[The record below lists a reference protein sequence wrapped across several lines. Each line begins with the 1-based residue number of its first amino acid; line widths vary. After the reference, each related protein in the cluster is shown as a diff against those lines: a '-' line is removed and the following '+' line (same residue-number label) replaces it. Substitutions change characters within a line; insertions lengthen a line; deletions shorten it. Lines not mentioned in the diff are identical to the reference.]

1 MVEQINEEFNRAMVV
16 VAHADDAE
24 WGCAGTVA
32 RLCAEGWDVAY
43 VICTDGSKG
52 SDDPDMTVEMMVKM
66 REDEQRDA
74 ASVLGLSNVF
84 FLGYPDAY
92 LESTLELRKDISRAI
107 RIHRPDVLICMNPVR
122 NLDGNG
128 YIDHPDHFASGDA
141 AMGAVYP
148 AARDRLTFPE
158 LLNDEGLEPHKV
170 REVWVMGRTEPDHV
184 VTLPITSKRRWRPCA
199 PTAARWL
206 PTRQTGTLKNGAGA
220 TANASASSTPKSSKG
235 SGWADQPVHS
245 LTAGALAHP
254 P

>member
-1 MVEQINEEFNRAMVV
+1 MVTQSNDDFSRAMVV

-52 SDDPDMTVEMMVKM
+52 SDDPDMTVEKLVKM
-66 REDEQRDA
+66 REEEQREA
-74 ASVLGLSNVF
+74 ARVLGLSRVF

-92 LESTLELRKDISRAI
+92 LESTLGLRKDISRAI
-107 RIHRPDVLICMNPVR
+107 RAHRPDVLICMNPVR
-122 NLDGNG
+122 NLDGAG

-148 AARDRLTFPE
+148 AARDRMTFPE
-158 LLNDEGLEPHKV
+158 LLTEEGLEPHKV

-184 VTLPITSKRRWRPCA
+184 IDVTDHIETAVAALRAHRSQVSPESADRHMKEWRRRDGNRIGVEYAEVFKRFR
-199 PTAARWL
+199 L
-206 PTRQTGTLKNGAGA
+206 G
-220 TANASASSTPKSSKG
+220 
-235 SGWADQPVHS
+235 
-245 LTAGALAHP
+245 
-254 P
+254 

>member
-1 MVEQINEEFNRAMVV
+1 MVTQSSDDFSRAMVV

-52 SDDPDMTVEMMVKM
+52 SDDPDMTVATLVKM
-66 REDEQRDA
+66 REEEQREA
-74 ASVLGLSNVF
+74 ARVLGLSRVF

-107 RIHRPDVLICMNPVR
+107 RAHRPDVLICMNPVR
-122 NLDGNG
+122 NLDGDR

-148 AARDRLTFPE
+148 AARDRMTFPE
-158 LLNDEGLEPHKV
+158 LLTEEGLEPHKV

-184 VTLPITSKRRWRPCA
+184 IDVTSHIETAVAALRAHRSQVSPESADRYMKEWRRRDGTRIGVEYAEVFKRFR
-199 PTAARWL
+199 L
-206 PTRQTGTLKNGAGA
+206 G
-220 TANASASSTPKSSKG
+220 
-235 SGWADQPVHS
+235 
-245 LTAGALAHP
+245 
-254 P
+254 

>member
-1 MVEQINEEFNRAMVV
+1 MLEQLNAEFNRAMVV

-66 REDEQRDA
+66 REAEQRDA
-74 ASVLGLSNVF
+74 ASILGLSEVF

-92 LESTLELRKDISRAI
+92 LQSTLELRRDISRAI

-122 NLDGNG
+122 NLDGDG

-170 REVWVMGRTEPDHV
+170 REVWIMGRTEPDHV
-184 VTLPITSKRRWRPCA
+184 IDVTAHIETAVAALRAHRSQVSPESADRHLKEWRRRDGKRIGVEYAEVFKRFR
-199 PTAARWL
+199 L
-206 PTRQTGTLKNGAGA
+206 G
-220 TANASASSTPKSSKG
+220 
-235 SGWADQPVHS
+235 
-245 LTAGALAHP
+245 
-254 P
+254 

>member
-1 MVEQINEEFNRAMVV
+1 MVEQLNDDFNRAMVV

-52 SDDPDMTVEMMVKM
+52 SDDPDMTVATMVKM
-66 REDEQRDA
+66 REQEQRDA
-74 ASVLGLSNVF
+74 AGILGLSHVF

-122 NLDGNG
+122 NLDGDG

-184 VTLPITSKRRWRPCA
+184 VDVTAHIDTAVAALKAHRSQVAPESADHHLKEWRRRDGQRIGVEYAEVFKRFR
-199 PTAARWL
+199 L
-206 PTRQTGTLKNGAGA
+206 G
-220 TANASASSTPKSSKG
+220 
-235 SGWADQPVHS
+235 
-245 LTAGALAHP
+245 
-254 P
+254 

>member
-1 MVEQINEEFNRAMVV
+1 MLEQLNDDFNRAMVV

-66 REDEQRDA
+66 REAEQREA
-74 ASVLGLSNVF
+74 ARILGLSEVF

-92 LESTLELRKDISRAI
+92 LESTLQLRKDISRAI

-122 NLDGNG
+122 NLDGDG

-148 AARDRLTFPE
+148 AARDRLTFPD

-184 VTLPITSKRRWRPCA
+184 IDVTAHVETAVAALKAHRSQVSPESADRHLKEWRRRDGQRIGVEYAEVFKRFR
-199 PTAARWL
+199 L
-206 PTRQTGTLKNGAGA
+206 G
-220 TANASASSTPKSSKG
+220 
-235 SGWADQPVHS
+235 
-245 LTAGALAHP
+245 
-254 P
+254 

>member
-1 MVEQINEEFNRAMVV
+1 MVEQLNEDFNRAMVV

-52 SDDPDMTVEMMVKM
+52 SDDPNMTVEKMVKM
-66 REDEQRDA
+66 RETEQRDA
-74 ASVLGLSNVF
+74 ARILGLSEVF
-84 FLGYPDAY
+84 FLGHPDAY
-92 LESTLELRKDISRAI
+92 LVSNLELRKDISRAI
-107 RIHRPDVLICMNPVR
+107 RTHRPDVLICMNPVR

-184 VTLPITSKRRWRPCA
+184 VDVTDHIETAVAALRAHRSQVNQESADRHLKEWRRRDGKRIDVEYAEVFKRFR
-199 PTAARWL
+199 L
-206 PTRQTGTLKNGAGA
+206 G
-220 TANASASSTPKSSKG
+220 
-235 SGWADQPVHS
+235 
-245 LTAGALAHP
+245 
-254 P
+254 

>member
-1 MVEQINEEFNRAMVV
+1 MVTQSSDDFSRAMVV

-52 SDDPDMTVEMMVKM
+52 SDDPDMTVATLVKM
-66 REDEQRDA
+66 REEEQREA
-74 ASVLGLSNVF
+74 ARVLGLSRVF

-107 RIHRPDVLICMNPVR
+107 RAHRPDVLICMNPVR
-122 NLDGNG
+122 NLDGDG

-148 AARDRLTFPE
+148 AARDRMTFPE
-158 LLNDEGLEPHKV
+158 LLTEEGLEPHKV

-184 VTLPITSKRRWRPCA
+184 IDVTNHIETAVAALRAHRSQVSPESADRYMKEWRRRDGTRIGVEYAEVFKRFR
-199 PTAARWL
+199 L
-206 PTRQTGTLKNGAGA
+206 G
-220 TANASASSTPKSSKG
+220 
-235 SGWADQPVHS
+235 
-245 LTAGALAHP
+245 
-254 P
+254 

>member
-1 MVEQINEEFNRAMVV
+1 MIEQLNDDFNRAMVV

-52 SDDPDMTVEMMVKM
+52 SDDPNMTVEKMVKM
-66 REDEQRDA
+66 REAEQREA
-74 ASVLGLSNVF
+74 ASILGLSEVF

-92 LESTLELRKDISRAI
+92 LVSNLELRKDISRAI

-122 NLDGNG
+122 NLDGDG

-148 AARDRLTFPE
+148 ASRDRLTFPE

-184 VTLPITSKRRWRPCA
+184 MDVTDHIETAVAALRAHRSQVSPESADRYLKEWRRRDGKRIGVEYAEVFKRFR
-199 PTAARWL
+199 L
-206 PTRQTGTLKNGAGA
+206 G
-220 TANASASSTPKSSKG
+220 
-235 SGWADQPVHS
+235 
-245 LTAGALAHP
+245 
-254 P
+254 

>member
-1 MVEQINEEFNRAMVV
+1 MSSQPENNFSRGMVV

-52 SDDPDMTVEMMVKM
+52 SDEPAMTGENLVKI
-66 REDEQRDA
+66 REQEQREA
-74 ASVLGLSNVF
+74 ASILGLSEVF
-84 FLGYPDAY
+84 FLGHPDAY
-92 LESTLELRKDISRAI
+92 LESTLQLRKDISRAI
-107 RIHRPDVLICMNPVR
+107 RKHRPDVLICMNPVR
-122 NLDGNG
+122 NLDGDG

-170 REVWVMGRTEPDHV
+170 RELWVMGRTEPDHV
-184 VTLPITSKRRWRPCA
+184 VDVTDHIETAVAALRAHGSQVDPDSADRYLKEWRRRDGKRIGVEFAEVFKKFR
-199 PTAARWL
+199 L
-206 PTRQTGTLKNGAGA
+206 G
-220 TANASASSTPKSSKG
+220 
-235 SGWADQPVHS
+235 
-245 LTAGALAHP
+245 
-254 P
+254 

>member
-1 MVEQINEEFNRAMVV
+1 MVV

-52 SDDPDMTVEMMVKM
+52 SDDPNMTVANLVKM
-66 REDEQRDA
+66 REEEQREA
-74 ASVLGLSNVF
+74 ARVLGLSEVF

-92 LESTLELRKDISRAI
+92 LESTLQLRKDISRAI
-107 RIHRPDVLICMNPVR
+107 RKHRPDVLICMNPVR
-122 NLDGNG
+122 NLDGDG

-141 AMGAVYP
+141 AMGAAYP

-158 LLNDEGLEPHKV
+158 LLTEEGLEPHKV

-184 VTLPITSKRRWRPCA
+184 VDVTAHVETAVAALRAHRSQVSPESADRYLKEWRRRDGKRIGVEYAEVFKRFR
-199 PTAARWL
+199 L
-206 PTRQTGTLKNGAGA
+206 G
-220 TANASASSTPKSSKG
+220 
-235 SGWADQPVHS
+235 
-245 LTAGALAHP
+245 
-254 P
+254 

>member
-1 MVEQINEEFNRAMVV
+1 MATQSNDNFSRAMVV

-52 SDDPDMTVEMMVKM
+52 SDDPDMTVEKLVKM
-66 REDEQRDA
+66 REEEQREA
-74 ASVLGLSNVF
+74 ARVLGLSRVF

-92 LESTLELRKDISRAI
+92 LQSTLELRKDISRAI
-107 RIHRPDVLICMNPVR
+107 RTHRPDVLICMNPVR
-122 NLDGNG
+122 NLDGAG

-148 AARDRLTFPE
+148 AARDRMTFPE
-158 LLNDEGLEPHKV
+158 LLTEEGLEPHKV

-184 VTLPITSKRRWRPCA
+184 IDVTDHIETAVAALRAHRSQVSPESADRYMKEWRRRDGNRIGVEYAEVFKRFR
-199 PTAARWL
+199 L
-206 PTRQTGTLKNGAGA
+206 G
-220 TANASASSTPKSSKG
+220 
-235 SGWADQPVHS
+235 
-245 LTAGALAHP
+245 
-254 P
+254 

>member
-1 MVEQINEEFNRAMVV
+1 MVTQSNDDFSRAMVV

-52 SDDPDMTVEMMVKM
+52 SDDPDMTVATLVKI
-66 REDEQRDA
+66 REAEQREA
-74 ASVLGLSNVF
+74 ARVLGLSRVF

-107 RIHRPDVLICMNPVR
+107 RAHRPDVLICMNPVR
-122 NLDGNG
+122 NLDGDG

-148 AARDRLTFPE
+148 AARDRMTFPE
-158 LLNDEGLEPHKV
+158 LLTEEGLEPHKV

-184 VTLPITSKRRWRPCA
+184 IDVTNHIETAVAALRAHRSQVSPESADRYMKEWRRRDGIRIGVEYAEVFKRFR
-199 PTAARWL
+199 L
-206 PTRQTGTLKNGAGA
+206 G
-220 TANASASSTPKSSKG
+220 
-235 SGWADQPVHS
+235 
-245 LTAGALAHP
+245 
-254 P
+254 

>member
-1 MVEQINEEFNRAMVV
+1 MLEQLNDDFNRAMVV

-32 RLCAEGWDVAY
+32 RLCAAGWDVAY

-66 REDEQRDA
+66 REAEQREA
-74 ASVLGLSNVF
+74 ARILGLSEVF

-92 LESTLELRKDISRAI
+92 LESTLQLRKDISRAI

-122 NLDGNG
+122 NLDGDG

-184 VTLPITSKRRWRPCA
+184 IDVTAHVETAVAALKAHRSQVSPESADRHLKEWRRRDGQRIGVEYAEVFKRFR
-199 PTAARWL
+199 L
-206 PTRQTGTLKNGAGA
+206 G
-220 TANASASSTPKSSKG
+220 
-235 SGWADQPVHS
+235 
-245 LTAGALAHP
+245 
-254 P
+254 

>member
-1 MVEQINEEFNRAMVV
+1 MVEQLNDEFNRAMVV

-52 SDDPDMTVEMMVKM
+52 SDDPNMTVETMVKM
-66 REDEQRDA
+66 REKEQRDA
-74 ASVLGLSNVF
+74 ARVLGLSRVF

-92 LESTLELRKDISRAI
+92 LESSLQLRKDISRAI

-158 LLNDEGLEPHKV
+158 LLNEEGLEPHKV

-184 VTLPITSKRRWRPCA
+184 VDVTDHIETAVAALRAHRSQVDHESADRYLKEWRRRDGKRIDVEYAEVFKRFR
-199 PTAARWL
+199 L
-206 PTRQTGTLKNGAGA
+206 G
-220 TANASASSTPKSSKG
+220 
-235 SGWADQPVHS
+235 
-245 LTAGALAHP
+245 
-254 P
+254 

>member
-184 VTLPITSKRRWRPCA
+184 VDVTDHIETAVAALRAHRSQVA
-199 PTAARWL
+199 P
-206 PTRQTGTLKNGAGA
+206 
-220 TANASASSTPKSSKG
+220 ASADRHLKEWRRRDGKRIG
-235 SGWADQPVHS
+235 VEYAEVFKRFRLG
-245 LTAGALAHP
+245 
-254 P
+254 

>member
-1 MVEQINEEFNRAMVV
+1 MLEQLNDDFNRAMVV

-66 REDEQRDA
+66 REAEQREA
-74 ASVLGLSNVF
+74 ARILGLSEVF

-92 LESTLELRKDISRAI
+92 LQSTLELRKDISRAI

-122 NLDGNG
+122 NLDGDG

-148 AARDRLTFPE
+148 AARDRLTFPD

-184 VTLPITSKRRWRPCA
+184 IDVTAHVETAVAALKAHRSQVSPESADRHLKEWRRRDGQRIGVEYAEVFKRFR
-199 PTAARWL
+199 L
-206 PTRQTGTLKNGAGA
+206 G
-220 TANASASSTPKSSKG
+220 
-235 SGWADQPVHS
+235 
-245 LTAGALAHP
+245 
-254 P
+254 

>member
-1 MVEQINEEFNRAMVV
+1 MVEQLNDEFNRAMVV

-52 SDDPDMTVEMMVKM
+52 SDDPHMTVETLVKM
-66 REDEQRDA
+66 REEEQRDA
-74 ASVLGLSNVF
+74 ARVLGLSRVF

-92 LESTLELRKDISRAI
+92 LESSLQLRRDISRAI

-158 LLNDEGLEPHKV
+158 LLEEGLEPHKV
-170 REVWVMGRTEPDHV
+170 REVWIVGGLEGSNHFVDVDGYLETAIAALKAHRSQVSPEAAEKYFPIGRAE
-184 VTLPITSKRRWRPCA
+184 
-199 PTAARWL
+199 TAAKI
-206 PTRQTGTLKNGAGA
+206 GLKYAEGFK
-220 TANASASSTPKSSKG
+220 TIKY
-235 SGWADQPVHS
+235 H
-245 LTAGALAHP
+245 
-254 P
+254 

>member
-1 MVEQINEEFNRAMVV
+1 MNSNGERYRMSSISESGFSRAMVV

-52 SDDPDMTVEMMVKM
+52 SDDQDMIVERLVQM
-66 REDEQRDA
+66 REQEQRDA
-74 ASVLGLSNVF
+74 ASILGLSQVF

-92 LESTLELRKDISRAI
+92 LESTLQLRKDISRAI
-107 RIHRPDVLICMNPVR
+107 RTHRPDVLICMNPVR
-122 NLDGNG
+122 NLDGAG

-158 LLNDEGLEPHKV
+158 LLIDEGLEPHKV
-170 REVWVMGRTEPDHV
+170 REVWIMGRTEPDHV
-184 VTLPITSKRRWRPCA
+184 VDVTEHIETAVEALRAHRSQVNPESADHHLKEWRRRDGQRIGVEFA
-199 PTAARWL
+199 EVFKKFQL
-206 PTRQTGTLKNGAGA
+206 G
-220 TANASASSTPKSSKG
+220 
-235 SGWADQPVHS
+235 
-245 LTAGALAHP
+245 
-254 P
+254 

>member
-1 MVEQINEEFNRAMVV
+1 MVEQLNDEFNRAMVV

-52 SDDPDMTVEMMVKM
+52 SDDPNMTVETMVKM
-66 REDEQRDA
+66 REEEQRDA
-74 ASVLGLSNVF
+74 ARVLGLSRVF

-92 LESTLELRKDISRAI
+92 LESSLQLRRDISRAI

-158 LLNDEGLEPHKV
+158 LLNEEGLEPHKV

-184 VTLPITSKRRWRPCA
+184 VDVTDHIETAVAALRAHRSQVDYESADRYLKEWRRRDGKRIDVEYAEVFKRFR
-199 PTAARWL
+199 L
-206 PTRQTGTLKNGAGA
+206 G
-220 TANASASSTPKSSKG
+220 
-235 SGWADQPVHS
+235 
-245 LTAGALAHP
+245 
-254 P
+254 

>member
-1 MVEQINEEFNRAMVV
+1 MIEQLNDDFNRAMVV

-52 SDDPDMTVEMMVKM
+52 SDDPNMTGEKMVKM
-66 REDEQRDA
+66 REAEQREA
-74 ASVLGLSNVF
+74 ARILGLSEVF

-92 LESTLELRKDISRAI
+92 LVSNLELRKDISRAI

-148 AARDRLTFPE
+148 ASRDRLTFPD

-184 VTLPITSKRRWRPCA
+184 MDVTDHIETAVAALRAHRSQVSPESAYRYLKEWRRRDGKRIGVEYAEVFKRFR
-199 PTAARWL
+199 L
-206 PTRQTGTLKNGAGA
+206 G
-220 TANASASSTPKSSKG
+220 
-235 SGWADQPVHS
+235 
-245 LTAGALAHP
+245 
-254 P
+254 

>member
-1 MVEQINEEFNRAMVV
+1 MVEQLNDEFNRAMVV

-52 SDDPDMTVEMMVKM
+52 SDDPNMTGQRLVKM
-66 REDEQRDA
+66 REEEQRDA
-74 ASVLGLSNVF
+74 ARILGLSQVF

-92 LESTLELRKDISRAI
+92 LQSTLELRRDISRAI

-122 NLDGNG
+122 NLDGSG

-158 LLNDEGLEPHKV
+158 LLNDEGAGATQGARGVGDGAHRTRSRYRRHRPH
-170 REVWVMGRTEPDHV
+170 RNGE
-184 VTLPITSKRRWRPCA
+184 LPRCA
-199 PTAARWL
+199 PTAAR
-206 PTRQTGTLKNGAGA
+206 
-220 TANASASSTPKSSKG
+220 
-235 SGWADQPVHS
+235 
-245 LTAGALAHP
+245 
-254 P
+254 

>member
-1 MVEQINEEFNRAMVV
+1 MVTESNDDFSRAMVV

-43 VICTDGSKG
+43 VVCTDGSKG
-52 SDDPDMTVEMMVKM
+52 SDDPTMTVRQLVEM
-66 REDEQRDA
+66 REAEQREA
-74 ASVLGLSNVF
+74 ARVLGLSGVF

-107 RIHRPDVLICMNPVR
+107 RTHRPDVLICMNPVR

-158 LLNDEGLEPHKV
+158 LLTEEGLEPHKV

-184 VTLPITSKRRWRPCA
+184 IDVTEHIETAVAALRAHRSQVSPDAADRYLKEWRRRDGQRIGVEYAEVFKRFR
-199 PTAARWL
+199 L
-206 PTRQTGTLKNGAGA
+206 G
-220 TANASASSTPKSSKG
+220 
-235 SGWADQPVHS
+235 
-245 LTAGALAHP
+245 
-254 P
+254 

>member
-1 MVEQINEEFNRAMVV
+1 MSSQPENNFSRGMVV

-52 SDDPDMTVEMMVKM
+52 SDEPAMTGENLVKI
-66 REDEQRDA
+66 REQEQREA
-74 ASVLGLSNVF
+74 ASILGLSEVF
-84 FLGYPDAY
+84 FLGHPDAY
-92 LESTLELRKDISRAI
+92 LESTLQLRKDISRAI
-107 RIHRPDVLICMNPVR
+107 RKHRPDVLICMNPVR
-122 NLDGNG
+122 NLDGDG

-170 REVWVMGRTEPDHV
+170 RELWVMGRTEPDHV
-184 VTLPITSKRRWRPCA
+184 VDVTDHIE
-199 PTAARWL
+199 TAVAALRAHGSQVD
-206 PTRQTGTLKNGAGA
+206 P
-220 TANASASSTPKSSKG
+220 ASADRYLKEWRRRDGKRIG
-235 SGWADQPVHS
+235 VEFAEVFKKFRLG
-245 LTAGALAHP
+245 
-254 P
+254 

>member
-1 MVEQINEEFNRAMVV
+1 MLEQLNDDFNRAMVV

-43 VICTDGSKG
+43 IICTDGSKG
-52 SDDPDMTVEMMVKM
+52 SDAPDMTVEMMVQM
-66 REDEQRDA
+66 REAEQREA
-74 ASVLGLSNVF
+74 ARILGLSEVF

-92 LESTLELRKDISRAI
+92 LQSTLQLRKDISRAI

-122 NLDGNG
+122 NLDGDG

-184 VTLPITSKRRWRPCA
+184 VDVTAHIETAVAALCAHRSQVSPESADHHLKEWRRRDGQRIGVEYAEVFKRFR
-199 PTAARWL
+199 L
-206 PTRQTGTLKNGAGA
+206 G
-220 TANASASSTPKSSKG
+220 
-235 SGWADQPVHS
+235 
-245 LTAGALAHP
+245 
-254 P
+254 

>member
-52 SDDPDMTVEMMVKM
+52 SDDPNMTVEKMVKM
-66 REDEQRDA
+66 REAEQRDA

-184 VTLPITSKRRWRPCA
+184 VDVTDHIETAVAALRAHRSQVSPDSADRHLKEWRRRDGKRIGVEYAEVFKRFR
-199 PTAARWL
+199 L
-206 PTRQTGTLKNGAGA
+206 G
-220 TANASASSTPKSSKG
+220 
-235 SGWADQPVHS
+235 
-245 LTAGALAHP
+245 
-254 P
+254 

>member
-1 MVEQINEEFNRAMVV
+1 MVTQSNDDFSRAMVV

-52 SDDPDMTVEMMVKM
+52 SDDPDMTVAKLVKM
-66 REDEQRDA
+66 REDEQREA
-74 ASVLGLSNVF
+74 ARVLGLSRVF

-92 LESTLELRKDISRAI
+92 LQSTLELRKDISRAI
-107 RIHRPDVLICMNPVR
+107 RTHRPDVLICMNPVR
-122 NLDGNG
+122 NLDGAG

-148 AARDRLTFPE
+148 AARDRMTFPE
-158 LLNDEGLEPHKV
+158 LLTEEGLEPHKV

-184 VTLPITSKRRWRPCA
+184 IDVTDHIETAVAALRAHRSQVSPESADRYMKEWRRRDGNRIGVAYAEVFKRFR
-199 PTAARWL
+199 L
-206 PTRQTGTLKNGAGA
+206 G
-220 TANASASSTPKSSKG
+220 
-235 SGWADQPVHS
+235 
-245 LTAGALAHP
+245 
-254 P
+254 

>member
-1 MVEQINEEFNRAMVV
+1 MVEQLNDEFNRAMVV

-52 SDDPDMTVEMMVKM
+52 SDDPNMTVETMVKM
-66 REDEQRDA
+66 REEEQRDA
-74 ASVLGLSNVF
+74 ARVLGLSRVF

-92 LESTLELRKDISRAI
+92 LESSLQLRKDISRAI

-158 LLNDEGLEPHKV
+158 LLNEEGLEPHKV
-170 REVWVMGRTEPDHV
+170 REVWVMGRTEPDHIV
-184 VTLPITSKRRWRPCA
+184 DVTDHIETAVAALRAHRSQVDYEAADRYLKEWRRRDGKRIDVEYAEVFKRFR
-199 PTAARWL
+199 L
-206 PTRQTGTLKNGAGA
+206 G
-220 TANASASSTPKSSKG
+220 
-235 SGWADQPVHS
+235 
-245 LTAGALAHP
+245 
-254 P
+254 